1 MLWLQTKPFFYPCS
15 TPLIPILLSGFPLLI
30 SKPHIVSQRFHHGEE
45 CFVDDLLPSFPQ
57 SYHKNIK
64 KMCQNGR
71 KTQIICTEAAFA
83 ASLTHSS
90 GPFLD
95 FDFAFGVFSGES
107 FAAVS
112 FTRAS
117 SFSMADSL
125 GSADF
130 S

>member
-1 MLWLQTKPFFYPCS
+1 MIHVQQHEKTHQFCISRVVISHHMGKITCKVQFFIC
-15 TPLIPILLSGFPLLI
+15 
-30 SKPHIVSQRFHHGEE
+30 R
-45 CFVDDLLPSFPQ
+45 DLLPSFPQ

>member
-1 MLWLQTKPFFYPCS
+1 MLWRQTKPFFYPCS
-15 TPLIPILLSGFPLLI
+15 TPLIPIC
-30 SKPHIVSQRFHHGEE
+30 R
-45 CFVDDLLPSFPQ
+45 DLLPSFPQ